1 MQGTKAYDRGTVHS
15 TKHSVFGGVSEVGK
29 RSRCKEK
36 KSVGNGN
43 LYRAC
48 YMYQVERL
56 PVLVGQEHQ
65 EGSMND
71 CVLWHVATM
80 HFVFS
85 ALAITC
91 NAPINIKPLKIEN

>member
-1 MQGTKAYDRGTVHS
+1 
-15 TKHSVFGGVSEVGK
+15 
-29 RSRCKEK
+29 
-36 KSVGNGN
+36 
-43 LYRAC
+43 
-48 YMYQVERL
+48 MYQVERL